1 MQCAR
6 PARSGFSP
14 LDEQLGL
21 VPGTLT
27 PRSQDHLTH
36 LAMWMPFERATQML
50 KALTGVQISEATAR
64 RNAYRVGE
72 ALVAVQRAQAM
83 GPVVA
88 PIASSCQTKHIM
100 SPDGAMVPL
109 LHGQW
114 AEVKTVVVGCVQ
126 QEKPDGSVHCHEL
139 SYFSRMLEAATFS
152 EQASAELLRRGI
164 DQGEQVGAI
173 HDGAEWIDGFVDW
186 QCKDAVRILDF
197 AHAAE
202 YVSEI
207 GHLPQS
213 AGAIL
218 PEDCLQD
225 QLHALKQVGPTAVLD
240 ELKQVRDQ
248 YPHLEDLGK
257 KLTYLLKREARMQYP
272 QYRAAGWP
280 IGSGCVES
288 GNQVVMQAR
297 LKGSGMHWAPEHVNP
312 MLVLRTI
319 ACNDRWEEGSEQAVL
334 HFHQQ
339 KGTERQHRQSQR
351 YDSQARLLQWGLL
364 FWRSRLPRR
373 VPPSPSP
380 VPLTPKPSGSSRP
393 SATHP
398 WRRPLLAKK

>member
-1 MQCAR
+1 VKPSQSNDSPALTVESHSLHAEKNSGNCKHRQGKKLRYSAVMGCAR
-6 PARSGFSP
+6 PVRSGFFP

-36 LAMWMPFERATQML
+36 LATWMPFERATQML

-72 ALVAVQRAQAM
+72 ALVAVQQAQAM
-83 GPVVA
+83 GPVA
-88 PIASSCQTKHIM
+88 LPLPPSGQRKHII

-126 QEKPDGSVHCHEL
+126 AEKPDGSVHCHDL
-139 SYFSRMLEAATFS
+139 SYFSRMLEASTFS

-164 DQGEQVGAI
+164 DQAEHVGAI

-186 QCKDAVRILDF
+186 QCNDAVRILDF

-207 GHLPQS
+207 GQLAQT

-218 PEDCLQD
+218 SEDWLAE
-225 QLHALKQVGPTAVLD
+225 QLHTLKHLGPTAVLD
-240 ELKQVRDQ
+240 ELKHLRDQ
-248 YPHLEDLGK
+248 YPHLEELGK
-257 KLTYLLKREARMQYP
+257 KLAYLLKREARMQYP
-272 QYRAAGWP
+272 EYRAAGWP

-288 GNQVVMQAR
+288 GNKVVMQAR
-297 LKGSGMHWAPEHVNP
+297 LKGSGMHWAPTP
-312 MLVLRTI
+312 
-319 ACNDRWEEGSEQAVL
+319 
-334 HFHQQ
+334 
-339 KGTERQHRQSQR
+339 RQSH
-351 YDSQARLLQWGLL
+351 AGL
-364 FWRSRLPRR
+364 
-373 VPPSPSP
+373 
-380 VPLTPKPSGSSRP
+380 
-393 SATHP
+393 THGC
-398 WRRPLLAKK
+398 L